1 MRELL
6 RSLIH
11 SFVIFHTL
19 LKHCIMHMCQ
29 HICAMSNNTSMAR
42 HASLCYSY
50 VDTNDHSDIYSEE
63 AIPMEPLVDSYGRRI
78 KSMRISITDKC
89 NFRCTYCMPAEGLPW
104 LKKAEILSYEEIVR
118 ISRVAV
124 NIGIEQIRLTGG
136 EPLVRRDV
144 PELVRQLRQIPGLHS
159 LSLTTNGI
167 LLKQQAGALA
177 EAGLTRINVSL
188 DSLVREKFAQLTR
201 RDQLS
206 RVLEGL
212 ETLEQY
218 PSIHP
223 IKVNAVAIRDYSEEE
238 VLDFVRLARRKAY
251 VMRWIE
257 FMPLDADQIWRK
269 EDILT
274 GAELK
279 AIIEAAYGPLVQIT
293 TGDPAE
299 TARRYTFSD
308 GIGEVG
314 FINPV
319 SEPFCASC
327 DRIRLTADGQL
338 RTCLFATEETDLR
351 AVVRSEA
358 TDEELAGVI
367 RQAVWHK
374 ELKHYIGDKRF
385 RRANRSI
392 SMIGG

>member
-1 MRELL
+1 MTDRDGY
-6 RSLIH
+6 RRIK
-11 SFVIFHTL
+11 TD
-19 LKHCIMHMCQ
+19 
-29 HICAMSNNTSMAR
+29 NTDEQQMPAATETHPTSR
-42 HASLCYSY
+42 L
-50 VDTNDHSDIYSEE
+50 
-63 AIPMEPLVDSYGRRI
+63 LVDSYGRRI

-104 LKKAEILSYEEIVR
+104 LKKAEILSYEEIER
-118 ISRVAV
+118 IARVAV
-124 NIGIEQIRLTGG
+124 SIGIEQIRLTGG

-144 PELVRQLRQIPGLHS
+144 PDLVRQLHRIEGLRS
-159 LSLTTNGI
+159 LSITTNGI
-167 LLKQQAGALA
+167 LLKQQGKALA
-177 EAGLTRINVSL
+177 EAGLNRINVSL
-188 DSLVREKFAQLTR
+188 DSLVREKFAKLTR
-201 RDQLS
+201 RDQLD

-212 ETLEQY
+212 EEVEKY
-218 PSIHP
+218 PAIHP

-238 VLDFVRLARRKAY
+238 ALDFVRLARRKAY

-257 FMPLDADQIWRK
+257 FMPLDADQLWRK

-279 AIIEAAYGPLVQIT
+279 AIIEAEYGPLVPIT
-293 TGDPAE
+293 TGDPSE

-308 GIGEVG
+308 GIGEIG

-319 SEPFCASC
+319 SEPFCAMC

-351 AVVRSEA
+351 AVIRSDASDDALAA
-358 TDEELAGVI
+358 TI
-367 RQAVWHK
+367 RRAVWHK

-385 RRANRSI
+385 KRANRSM

>member
-1 MRELL
+1 
-6 RSLIH
+6 
-11 SFVIFHTL
+11 
-19 LKHCIMHMCQ
+19 
-29 HICAMSNNTSMAR
+29 
-42 HASLCYSY
+42 
-50 VDTNDHSDIYSEE
+50 
-63 AIPMEPLVDSYGRRI
+63 MEPLVDSYGRRI

-118 ISRVAV
+118 IARVAV
-124 NIGIEQIRLTGG
+124 EIGIEQIRLTGG
-136 EPLVRRDV
+136 EPLVRREV
-144 PELVRQLRQIPGLHS
+144 PELVRQLRQIERLHS

-167 LLKQQAGALA
+167 LLKQQAAALA
-177 EAGLTRINVSL
+177 AAGLTRINVSL
-188 DSLVREKFAQLTR
+188 DSLLREKFTRLAR
-201 RDQLS
+201 RDQLHG
-206 RVLEGL
+206 VLAGL
-212 ETLEQY
+212 AEVKHH
-218 PSIHP
+218 PSIRP
-223 IKVNAVAIRDYSEEE
+223 VKINAVAMKNFSEEE
-238 VLDFVRLARRKAY
+238 VLPFVEFARDNTF

-269 EDILT
+269 EDILA
-274 GAELK
+274 GAEIK
-279 AIIEAAYGPLVQIT
+279 AIIETAYGPLVPIK

-319 SEPFCASC
+319 SEPFCATC

-351 AVVRSEA
+351 AVVRSSA
-358 TDEELAGVI
+358 SDEELAEVI
-367 RQAVWHK
+367 RRAVWQK

-385 RRANRSI
+385 KRASRSM

>member
-1 MRELL
+1 M
-6 RSLIH
+6 
-11 SFVIFHTL
+11 
-19 LKHCIMHMCQ
+19 
-29 HICAMSNNTSMAR
+29 
-42 HASLCYSY
+42 
-50 VDTNDHSDIYSEE
+50 
-63 AIPMEPLVDSYGRRI
+63 
-78 KSMRISITDKC
+78 
-89 NFRCTYCMPAEGLPW
+89 
-104 LKKAEILSYEEIVR
+104 
-118 ISRVAV
+118 
-124 NIGIEQIRLTGG
+124 
-136 EPLVRRDV
+136 
-144 PELVRQLRQIPGLHS
+144 
-159 LSLTTNGI
+159 TTNGI
-167 LLKQQAGALA
+167 LLKQKAGALA

-188 DSLVREKFAQLTR
+188 DSLIREKFAKLTR
-201 RDQLS
+201 RDQLA

-212 ETLEQY
+212 EELERY

-223 IKVNAVAIRDYSEEE
+223 IKVNAVAIKDYSEEE
-238 VLDFVRLARRKAY
+238 VLEFVRLARRKAY

-274 GAELK
+274 GDELK
-279 AIIEAAYGPLVQIT
+279 AIIESEYGPLVPIT
-293 TGDPAE
+293 TGDPSE

-319 SEPFCASC
+319 SEPFCATC

-351 AVVRSEA
+351 AILRSNA
-358 TDEELAGVI
+358 SDEDLAKAI
-367 RQAVWHK
+367 RQAVWNK

-385 RRANRSI
+385 KRANRSM

>member
-1 MRELL
+1 
-6 RSLIH
+6 
-11 SFVIFHTL
+11 
-19 LKHCIMHMCQ
+19 
-29 HICAMSNNTSMAR
+29 
-42 HASLCYSY
+42 
-50 VDTNDHSDIYSEE
+50 
-63 AIPMEPLVDSYGRRI
+63 MEPLVDSYGRRI

-118 ISRVAV
+118 IAHIAV
-124 NIGIEQIRLTGG
+124 SIGIEQIRLTGG

-144 PELVRQLRQIPGLHS
+144 PELVHQLHTIPGLRS

-167 LLKQQAGALA
+167 LLKQQAKALA

-188 DSLVREKFAQLTR
+188 DSLLREKFAQLTR
-201 RDQLS
+201 RDQLD

-212 ETLEQY
+212 AVLEQH

-223 IKVNAVAIRDYSEEE
+223 IKVNAVAIRGYTEDE
-238 VLDFVRLARRKAY
+238 VLDFARLARNKAY

-274 GAELK
+274 GKEIQQ
-279 AIIEAAYGPLVQIT
+279 IIEATYGPLVPIT
-293 TGDPAE
+293 NGDPSE

-319 SEPFCASC
+319 SEPFCAQC
-327 DRIRLTADGQL
+327 DRIRITADGQL

-351 AVVRSEA
+351 AVIRSDA
-358 TDEELAGVI
+358 DDAELARVI

-385 RRANRSI
+385 KRANRSM

>member
-1 MRELL
+1 
-6 RSLIH
+6 
-11 SFVIFHTL
+11 
-19 LKHCIMHMCQ
+19 
-29 HICAMSNNTSMAR
+29 
-42 HASLCYSY
+42 
-50 VDTNDHSDIYSEE
+50 
-63 AIPMEPLVDSYGRRI
+63 MEPLVDSYGRRI
-78 KSMRISITDKC
+78 KSMRISVTDKC
-89 NFRCTYCMPAEGLPW
+89 QFRCTYCMPAEGLPW
-104 LKKAEILSYEEIVR
+104 LKKAEILSYEEITR

-124 NIGIEQIRLTGG
+124 DLGIEQIRLTGG
-136 EPLVRRDV
+136 EPLVRRNV
-144 PELVRQLRQIPGLHS
+144 PELISQLRQIEGLHS

-167 LLKQQAGALA
+167 LLKQQAKALA

-188 DSLVREKFAQLTR
+188 DSLLQDKFFKITR
-201 RDQLS
+201 RNQLD

-212 ETLEQY
+212 AELEQY

-223 IKVNAVAIRDYSEEE
+223 IKINAVAMRNFTEEE
-238 VLDFVRLARRKAY
+238 VLDFAQLARRKAY
-251 VMRWIE
+251 IVRWIE

-274 GAELK
+274 GGEIK
-279 AIIEAAYGPLVQIT
+279 RIIEAAYGPLVPVP
-293 TGDPAE
+293 GSPSE

-319 SEPFCASC
+319 SEPFCSTC

-351 AVVRSEA
+351 AVIRSGA
-358 TDEELAGVI
+358 SDETLAQTI
-367 RQAVWHK
+367 RQAVWKK

-385 RRANRSI
+385 KRANRSM

>member
-1 MRELL
+1 M
-6 RSLIH
+6 
-11 SFVIFHTL
+11 T
-19 LKHCIMHMCQ
+19 
-29 HICAMSNNTSMAR
+29 
-42 HASLCYSY
+42 
-50 VDTNDHSDIYSEE
+50 
-63 AIPMEPLVDSYGRRI
+63 EPLVDSYGRRI
-78 KSMRISITDKC
+78 KNMRISITDKC

-118 ISRVAV
+118 IARVAV
-124 NIGIEQIRLTGG
+124 ALGIEQIRLTGG
-136 EPLVRRDV
+136 EPLVRRDIAD
-144 PELVRQLRQIPGLHS
+144 LVRQLHQIEGLHS

-167 LLKQQAGALA
+167 LLKQQAASLA
-177 EAGLTRINVSL
+177 AAGLTRINVSL
-188 DSLVREKFAQLTR
+188 DSLLREKFAQVAR
-201 RDQLS
+201 RDQLLG
-206 RVLEGL
+206 VLAGL
-212 ETLEQY
+212 EEMKKY
-218 PSIHP
+218 PTIRP
-223 IKVNAVAIRDYSEEE
+223 VKVNAVAMKNFIEEE
-238 VLDFVRLARRKAY
+238 VLPFVQFARDNAF

-274 GAELK
+274 GSEIK
-279 AIIEAAYGPLVQIT
+279 AIIEAAYGPLVPIT

-338 RTCLFATEETDLR
+338 RTCLFATTETDLR
-351 AVVRSEA
+351 AVIRSDA
-358 TDEELAGVI
+358 TDEDLANTI

-374 ELKHYIGDKRF
+374 ELKHYIGDQRF
-385 RRANRSI
+385 KRANRSM
-392 SMIGG
+392 SMMGG

>member
-1 MRELL
+1 
-6 RSLIH
+6 
-11 SFVIFHTL
+11 
-19 LKHCIMHMCQ
+19 
-29 HICAMSNNTSMAR
+29 
-42 HASLCYSY
+42 
-50 VDTNDHSDIYSEE
+50 
-63 AIPMEPLVDSYGRRI
+63 MEPLVDSYGRRI

-104 LKKAEILSYEEIVR
+104 LKKAEILSYEEIER
-118 ISRVAV
+118 ISRVA
-124 NIGIEQIRLTGG
+124 IEMGIEQIRLTGG

-144 PELVRQLRQIPGLHS
+144 AELVRQLHQIPGLRS
-159 LSLTTNGI
+159 LSLTTNGV
-167 LLKQQAGALA
+167 LLKQQARSLA

-188 DSLVREKFAQLTR
+188 DSLTREKFARLTR
-201 RDQLS
+201 RDQFNQ
-206 RVLEGL
+206 VLEGL
-212 ETLEQY
+212 AELEHY
-218 PSIHP
+218 PAIHP
-223 IKVNAVAIRDYSEEE
+223 IKINAVAIRGFTEEE
-238 VLDFVRLARRKAY
+238 VLDFARLARRKPY
-251 VMRWIE
+251 IVRWIE

-274 GAELK
+274 GAEIK
-279 AIIEAAYGPLVQIT
+279 QIIEAEYGPLQPIT
-293 TGDPAE
+293 NGDPAE

-351 AVVRSEA
+351 AIVRST
-358 TDEELAGVI
+358 TDNALLEQTI
-367 RQAVWHK
+367 RQAVLRK

-385 RRANRSI
+385 KRANRSM

>member
-1 MRELL
+1 
-6 RSLIH
+6 
-11 SFVIFHTL
+11 
-19 LKHCIMHMCQ
+19 
-29 HICAMSNNTSMAR
+29 
-42 HASLCYSY
+42 
-50 VDTNDHSDIYSEE
+50 
-63 AIPMEPLVDSYGRRI
+63 MEMLVDSYGRRI

-104 LKKAEILSYEEIVR
+104 LKKAEILSYEEIER

-124 NIGIEQIRLTGG
+124 ALGIEQIRLTGG

-144 PELVRQLRQIPGLHS
+144 PELVRMLRKLDGLRS

-167 LLKQQAGALA
+167 LLQQLAGPLA

-188 DSLVREKFAQLTR
+188 DSLVREKFARLTR
-201 RDQLS
+201 RDQLQ

-212 ETLEQY
+212 EELEKY

-223 IKVNAVAIRDYSEEE
+223 IKVNAVAIKGYSEEE
-238 VLDFVRLARRKAY
+238 ALEFVRLARRKAY
-251 VMRWIE
+251 VIRWIE

-274 GAELK
+274 GGELK
-279 AIIEAAYGPLVQIT
+279 AVIEAEYGPLVPIT
-293 TGDPAE
+293 TGDPSE

-319 SEPFCASC
+319 SEPFCSTC

-351 AVVRSEA
+351 AVLRSGASDEA
-358 TDEELAGVI
+358 LAQTL

-385 RRANRSI
+385 KRANRSM